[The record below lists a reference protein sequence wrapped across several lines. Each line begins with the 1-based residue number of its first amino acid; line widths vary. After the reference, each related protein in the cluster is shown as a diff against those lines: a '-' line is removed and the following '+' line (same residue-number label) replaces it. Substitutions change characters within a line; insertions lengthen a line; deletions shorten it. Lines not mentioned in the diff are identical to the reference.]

1 MKISSVARQINRV
14 IKAGVNSPALKAFK
28 KSMQLFKLDTGK
40 NLLTKHG
47 SISLSTYN
55 KLSASEKQKAYNVIY
70 RYTQS
75 KSYSIKGAKEIIEEQ
90 KESFENAFGELSESK
105 TFKNFVNSP
114 EWEDFKSKFT
124 NNYYMVIQ
132 DIKIM
137 TEGQEL
143 SKKQV
148 QKIVWEMKR
157 ALNGT
162 KDYKNIST
170 NDERAELL
178 HERIDA
184 IIKG

>member
-1 MKISSVARQINRV
+1 MI
-14 IKAGVNSPALKAFK
+14 
-28 KSMQLFKLDTGK
+28 
-40 NLLTKHG
+40 
-47 SISLSTYN
+47 
-55 KLSASEKQKAYNVIY
+55 
-70 RYTQS
+70 
-75 KSYSIKGAKEIIEEQ
+75 
-90 KESFENAFGELSESK
+90 
-105 TFKNFVNSP
+105 
-114 EWEDFKSKFT
+114 
-124 NNYYMVIQ
+124 IQ

-162 KDYKNIST
+162 KDYKNITT

>member
-1 MKISSVARQINRV
+1 MKIPSVARQINRV

-28 KSMQLFKLDTGK
+28 KSMHLFNLDTGK

-47 SISLSTYN
+47 SLSLSAYN
-55 KLSASEKQKAYNVIY
+55 KLSADEKQKAYNVIY

-75 KSYSIKGAKEIIEEQ
+75 KSYSIKGTKEIIEEQ
-90 KESFENAFGELSESK
+90 KESFKNTFGDLSESK

-137 TEGQEL
+137 AEDQEL

-148 QKIVWEMKR
+148 QRIVWEMKR

-162 KDYKNIST
+162 KDYKNIAT
-170 NDERAELL
+170 NDERADLL
-178 HERIDA
+178 HERIET

>member
-28 KSMQLFKLDTGK
+28 KSMQLFKTDTGK
-40 NLLTKHG
+40 NLLTKNG

-55 KLSASEKQKAYNVIY
+55 KLSASEKQKAYNIIY

-75 KSYSIKGAKEIIEEQ
+75 KSYSITGAMEVIQEQ
-90 KESFENAFGELSESK
+90 KESFKNTFGDLAKSK
-105 TFKNFVNSP
+105 TFENFVNSP

-132 DIKIM
+132 DIQIM
-137 TEGQEL
+137 TGGQEL
-143 SKKQV
+143 SKRQV

-162 KDYKNIST
+162 KDYKYITT
-170 NDERAELL
+170 NDGRADLL
-178 HERIDA
+178 HGRIES